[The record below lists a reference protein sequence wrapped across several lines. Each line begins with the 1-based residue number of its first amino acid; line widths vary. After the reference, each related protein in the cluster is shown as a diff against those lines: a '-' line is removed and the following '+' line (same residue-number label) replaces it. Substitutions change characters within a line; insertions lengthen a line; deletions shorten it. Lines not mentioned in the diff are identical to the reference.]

1 MLPIVK
7 DNVTFKYFTVEI
19 NNFEVTTK
27 IGASQ
32 RSSALTSPSIPTT

>member
-27 IGASQ
+27 IIKNS
-32 RSSALTSPSIPTT
+32 